1 MSRVAVVINRRRF
14 LGFLVV
20 GGPTLAMGARLGL
33 DGVSRAGAAAIG
45 NPEMSDV
52 YDATDLL
59 MASGAPFAYDL
70 IIEITPENR
79 VRFEVPRTE
88 VGQGVTTAASIM
100 LADNLD
106 ARLADIDASLSP
118 AEPRRRTG
126 QLTGHSNSVRSLW
139 DPIRVI
145 GAEMRARLATAGAD
159 YLGVPPTAVRTENTH
174 VVATDGR
181 SVAYG
186 TIAAAAARVEVPTV
200 MPVPK
205 PHEQCK
211 LIGTPHSR
219 LDALEIVT
227 GQKRYAMDVTLEGAL
242 PTVMALPPT
251 AGSTLVSMDDT
262 TARAMPGVIAV
273 TPVPGRPDIRIGGG
287 VAVTAHTFGQALKAR
302 QLLNMTWS
310 AGPMDHMSDQQI
322 SELMY
327 SLLEPCNGPE
337 TPDGIDAF
345 FEWPYVGHAPMET
358 DDCIADVHADHA
370 ELWLGSKA
378 PILTLQA
385 VAETL
390 GMRDEQVT
398 VHVVSAGGSFGRRLF
413 HDPAIL
419 AAQVSQRIGRP
430 VKLMYTRQDDLQH
443 GRTRPASVHHVRVSV
458 TNGRITSFEHRM
470 AGPLVD
476 FRHGFGERSS
486 AQHAADDPEGTN
498 QGVFR
503 LTTRVP
509 YDVGVTSLS
518 LKEQELAIPTASFRA
533 TYSGT
538 LGTINEIVVSELAQK
553 MGRDEYQLRREL
565 LDDDRFRAVLDKV
578 AHEGQWGRPMATGT
592 AQGLGMWYEYKSI
605 VAYLME
611 CDARGPEPRITRCTI
626 AVDPGRAVNP
636 RGLESTLMGAAMDGI
651 SLIFKAALHVDRGA
665 IRETGLAD
673 FRWGRMH
680 DSPLDIQ
687 VHVLPP
693 TQDVPGGAGELGIP
707 AASAAAANAWAKAT
721 GRKARRFP
729 INNLPSAAV
738 SSNEHQTLTAV
749 PAPGRRRNRQ

>member
-1 MSRVAVVINRRRF
+1 MSRVAVIINRRRF

-33 DGVSRAGAAAIG
+33 DGVFRTGASALG
-45 NPEMSDV
+45 MGTPEMTDA

-59 MASGAPFAYDL
+59 MTASAPFAYDL
-70 IIEITPENR
+70 MIEITPENR

-88 VGQGVTTAASIM
+88 VGQGVMTAASIM

-118 AEPRRRTG
+118 AEPRRQTG
-126 QLTGHSNSVRSLW
+126 QLTGHSNSMRSLW
-139 DPIRVI
+139 DPIRVL
-145 GAEMRARLATAGAD
+145 GAELRARLATAGAD
-159 YLGVPPTAVRTENTH
+159 HLGVPAGTVWTEDTH
-174 VVATDGR
+174 VIATDGR
-181 SVAYG
+181 KVAYG
-186 TIAAAAARVEVPTV
+186 TIAAAAARVKVPKV
-200 MPVPK
+200 APVPK
-205 PHEQCK
+205 PLDQLK
-211 LIGTPHSR
+211 VVGTPHSR
-219 LDALEIVT
+219 LDAREIVT
-227 GQKRYAMDVTLEGAL
+227 GQQRYAMDVTVEGAL

-251 AGSTLVSMDDT
+251 LGGRFLSMDDT
-262 TARAMPGVIAV
+262 AARAMPGVVAV

-287 VAVTAHTFGQALKAR
+287 VAVTAQTFGQALKAC
-302 QLLNMTWS
+302 QALNVTWTR
-310 AGPMDHMSDQQI
+310 GPLDHMSDRQI

-327 SLLEPCNGPE
+327 SLLEPCQGPE

-345 FEWPYVGHAPMET
+345 FEWPYVSHAPMET
-358 DDCIADVHADHA
+358 DDCIADVRADTA
-370 ELWLGSKA
+370 KLWLGSKA
-378 PILTLQA
+378 PIVTLQA

-390 GMRDEQVT
+390 GFRDEQVT
-398 VHVVSAGGSFGRRLF
+398 LHVVGAGGSFGRRLF
-413 HDPAIL
+413 PDPAIL

-458 TNGRITSFEHRM
+458 NSGRITSFEHRM

-486 AQHAADDPEGTN
+486 ARRAADDPEGTN

-503 LTTRVP
+503 LTTKVP

-538 LGTINEIVVSELAQK
+538 LGTINEIVISELARK
-553 MGRDEYQLRREL
+553 MNRDEYEFRREL
-565 LDDDRFRAVLDKV
+565 LDDDRYRAVLDKV
-578 AHEGQWGRPMATGT
+578 AHEGRWGRPMPAGT

-605 VAYLME
+605 VACLME
-611 CDARGPEPRITRCTI
+611 CDVRGSEPRITRCII

-651 SLIFKAALHVDRGA
+651 SLVFKAALHVDRGA
-665 IRETGLAD
+665 IKEAGLAD

-680 DSPLDIQ
+680 DSPLDIK
-687 VHVLPP
+687 VHILAP
-693 TQDVPGGAGELGIP
+693 TQDVPGGAGELGLP
-707 AASAAAANAWAKAT
+707 AACSAAANAWARAA
-721 GRKARRFP
+721 GREVRRFP
-729 INNLPSAAV
+729 INEYYGL
-738 SSNEHQTLTAV
+738 
-749 PAPGRRRNRQ
+749 GKG